1 MPIYVLH
8 DYMTYICVGQL
19 LSWYIKN
26 FYKLVIIFKINL
38 NLRVLNEVKMKY
50 FQLKWKSD
58 MKPPLE
64 LLQITIQKHLHY

>member
-50 FQLKWKSD
+50 F
-58 MKPPLE
+58 
-64 LLQITIQKHLHY
+64 